1 MNITSVERITITDDG
16 VTIARLIWNRFQK
29 PMPGLLGEVYAA
41 NPKIG
46 DGGPYLPVGAVVL
59 MPIPEQR
66 EDERVIERVTLW
78 N

>member
-1 MNITSVERITITDDG
+1 MNITSVERVTIIDEG

-41 NPKIG
+41 NPGIA
-46 DGGPYLPVGAVVL
+46 DTGPFLAVGSVVLLPV
-59 MPIPEQR
+59 PEQR